1 MIGGTSGS
9 ETKFCQPDASQSK
22 STQTRSFSLG
32 SRNTVEP
39 LEPCC
44 FRFSAPL
51 VEKVFRKRSKSS
63 TFVVAKIICFPLS
76 LGCVR
81 QHQAVAIGAPP
92 GLGPELVPGV
102 EVFEVLT
109 TV

>member
-1 MIGGTSGS
+1 IGGTSGS

-63 TFVVAKIICFPLS
+63 TFVVARIISVLLF
-76 LGCVR
+76 GKVGR
-81 QHQAVAIGAPP
+81 
-92 GLGPELVPGV
+92 GPARWLAENALVVIEGRR
-102 EVFEVLT
+102 
-109 TV
+109 